1 MSVGRTLLSLV
12 VLLAGAPG
20 AARAGETAAP
30 ADLVLT
36 GGRLYTVDAS
46 RSWAEALAVRGGRI
60 VAVGADAEVRPL
72 VGPATR
78 VVDLGGRMVLPA
90 FHDSHVHPVSA
101 GVELGQCSLNDL
113 ATLDEVIAKIR
124 SCAAEH
130 PERPWVVGG
139 GWDPPLF
146 PDGNP
151 GRALL
156 DSLVP
161 DRPAALSSA
170 DGHSAWANSLA
181 LAAAGLTRE
190 TPDPPDGRIER
201 DPRTGEPSGTLRET
215 AVDLVMRRASPPTPS
230 DYADGLRRALG
241 TMSRFGIVAFQE
253 ANADETIL
261 ETYLRADREG
271 WLTARVRVSLETEP
285 EEGVAQVERLLEQ
298 RHRATRR
305 VVPGTVKL
313 FLDGVIEGA
322 LSAALLEPYLD
333 PATGRPSSP
342 PNRGLPRWPAALL
355 DAMVTRLDALGF
367 QVHMHA
373 IGDAAIRMG
382 LDAVEAARDRNGW
395 RDSRHHLAHI
405 QLFDPADIPRFRRL
419 GVAANFQ
426 ALWAYADA
434 YNTELTEPFLGP
446 ERSRWLYPIR
456 SLMDSGAVVVGGSDW
471 SVSSVNPLDA
481 IEVGVTRR
489 EPGATAGEPW
499 IPEER
504 VDLPRMIAA
513 YTVGGAWLDFEE
525 KDSGSLEPGKWADLI
540 VLDRNL
546 FDLPPHE
553 IHATKVLWTLLE
565 GETVFRDEAWSPQG
579 AKIGPGD
586 EIPNGP

>member
-1 MSVGRTLLSLV
+1 VRRRLVGVLVGVVVALVGAVPAAARADPPPATPAEV
-12 VLLAGAPG
+12 VLL
-20 AARAGETAAP
+20 
-30 ADLVLT
+30 
-36 GGRLYTVDAS
+36 GGHIYTMDAS
-46 RSWAEALAVRGGRI
+46 RSWAEALAVQGGRI
-60 VAVGADAEVRPL
+60 VAVGTNGDVRPL
-72 VGPATR
+72 VGPETR
-78 VVDLGGRMVLPA
+78 VVDLGGRLVLPA
-90 FHDSHVHPVSA
+90 FRDSHVHPVSA
-101 GVELGQCSLNDL
+101 GVELGQCSLNEL
-113 ATLDEVIAKIR
+113 VTVEEVIARVR

-130 PERPWVVGG
+130 PERPWIVGG

-146 PDGNP
+146 PEGNP

-156 DSLVP
+156 DELVP
-161 DRPAALSSA
+161 DRPAVLSSA

-215 AVDLVMRRASPPTPS
+215 AVDLVMRRAPSPSPS
-230 DYADGLRRALG
+230 EYADGLRRALG
-241 TMSRFGIVAFQE
+241 IMNRFGIVAFQE
-253 ANADETIL
+253 ADADEAIL

-271 WLTARVRVSLETEP
+271 WLSARVGVALQTDP
-285 EEGVAQVERLLEQ
+285 EEGLGQVDRLVED
-298 RHRATRR
+298 RRRRTRR

-322 LSAALLEPYLD
+322 LSAALLQPYLD
-333 PATGRPSSP
+333 PATGRPGAP
-342 PNRGLPRWPAALL
+342 PNRGLPRWPPERL

-382 LDAVEAARDRNGW
+382 LDAIEAAQRANGKRDA
-395 RDSRHHLAHI
+395 RHHLAHI
-405 QLFDPADIPRFRRL
+405 QLFDPTDIPRFRRL
-419 GVAANFQ
+419 DVVANFQ
-426 ALWAYADA
+426 PLWAYAHA
-434 YNTELTEPFLGP
+434 YNTELTEPYLGP

-489 EPGATAGEPW
+489 EPGATSGEAW
-499 IPEER
+499 IPEEQ

-513 YTVGGAWLDFEE
+513 YTIEGAWASFEE
-525 KDSGSLEPGKWADLI
+525 EESGSLEPGKWADLI

-546 FDLPPHE
+546 FDLPLHE
-553 IHATKVLWTLLE
+553 IHAAKVLWTVLE
-565 GETVFRDEAWSPQG
+565 GETVFQAETW
-579 AKIGPGD
+579 GPA
-586 EIPNGP
+586 GP